1 MKELVYLSTALNLM
15 TDDELKAILGIARK
29 NNTINNVTGILLYAE
44 GTFIQVLEGSRAD
57 VDKLFNHIEKDK
69 RHKGI
74 IKLLDRNIEQRN
86 FPDWSMGFSP
96 ISRTKVEEITGLIR
110 STSDILGNKNSGSSL
125 TILKTF
131 INSNNLVINH

>member
-1 MKELVYLSTALNLM
+1 MKELVYLSTALYLM
-15 TDDELKAILGIARK
+15 TDDELKAILGDARK
-29 NNTINNVTGILLYAE
+29 NNTINSITGILLYAE
-44 GTFIQVLEGSRAD
+44 GTFIQVLEGARAD
-57 VDKLFNHIEKDK
+57 VDKLFKHIEKDK

-96 ISRTKVEEITGLIR
+96 ITRQKGEEIAGLIR
-110 STSDILGNKNSGSSL
+110 STSDILGSKSSGSSV

-131 INSNNLVINH
+131 ITSNKLVINH